1 MSQASIERDIGALLT
16 EVRHLRDDFSESQR
30 KSDESRSKMHGR
42 LDALVDRVGKVEGKL
57 GPIEN
62 DVADTKKVTDEV
74 KRWKLMGFGALGMAG
89 IGGTALGI
97 GLANSFEWLARIFRG
112 GG

>member
-1 MSQASIERDIGALLT
+1 MTQASIERDIGTLLS
-16 EVRHLRDDFSESQR
+16 EVKNLREDFKESQA
-30 KSDESRSKMHGR
+30 KSDESRASMHR
-42 LDALVDRVGKVEGKL
+42 RMDTLVDRVGKVEGKL

-62 DVADTKKVTDEV
+62 DVAETKKVTDEV
-74 KRWKLMGFGALGMAG
+74 KRWKLMGFGALAMAG
-89 IGGTALGI
+89 IGGTALGV